1 MISSFATDGAAK
13 AIGIAL
19 LAGLGIGIVNGIG
32 VAIFRVNPLIMRT
45 TVARV
50 TQRDQVFF
58 RVRTSVTAEFS
69 VMNL

>member
-1 MISSFATDGAAK
+1 
-13 AIGIAL
+13 
-19 LAGLGIGIVNGIG
+19 
-32 VAIFRVNPLIMRT
+32 MRT